1 MIAKLTENLKYFV
14 QSVGEYIEDY
24 SENSFYYSFHGKG
37 SVTEWQNT
45 LARTVNEF
53 ECNREILYKELFE
66 EWCKVDI
73 YRLCRLFNQFTALH
87 NLWGK
92 VIWEQFD
99 TLGFFI
105 EFELLPIY
113 DEIKLR
119 RPDIIKDIEAE
130 GMVADTE
137 AELPDGIKLP
147 DELNTPEANKYFARA
162 VKVGYIKKTATGYK
176 WDRALTRLGY
186 FCSKA
191 YTQPRPVSALET
203 YFGVKNLAA
212 SITQASFECKRADVM
227 RWRSEIDATI
237 FYD

>member
-14 QSVGEYIEDY
+14 QSFGEYIENY
-24 SENSFYYSFHGKG
+24 SENSFYYSFHGKE
-37 SVTEWQNT
+37 SVTEWQNI

-53 ECNREILYKELFE
+53 ERSREILYKELFD

-73 YRLCRLFNQFTALH
+73 YRLCRLFNQFKALY
-87 NLWGK
+87 NLWEK
-92 VIWEQFD
+92 VIREEFD
-99 TLGFFI
+99 TLDFFI
-105 EFELLPIY
+105 IFNLLPIY

-119 RPDIIKDIEAE
+119 RPDIIKDI
-130 GMVADTE
+130 E

-162 VKVGYIKKTATGYK
+162 VEVGYIKKTATGYK
-176 WDRALTRLGY
+176 WDRALARLGY
-186 FCSKA
+186 FCCKV
-191 YTQPRPVSALET
+191 YTQPRPVTALEN

-227 RWRSEIDATI
+227 RWRSEIDTTI